1 MAYIKTEEVS
11 AIRNELKKRF
21 GHTGLKFGVK
31 KQHHSS
37 VHVTIKAGPI
47 DFSDIYRDHYGS
59 GDHYAQVN
67 VYHLSNY
74 GQHQPFFE
82 EVLKIIKTAPALAEG
97 GREWQIGGRH
107 RLEEARDGVQKHL
120 LRWQRRVQDGSD
132 WRGRGRRLGWLP
144 DASQGRSG
152 RRCGRL
158 RPRQGAELRRT

>member
-59 GDHYAQVN
+59 GDHYAQVH

-97 GREWQIGGRH
+97 GREWFDKSDIMTDYFHTAFYINLNVGEYDKPYVYNGKKISKK
-107 RLEEARDGVQKHL
+107 EL
-120 LRWQRRVQDGSD
+120 LKEV
-132 WRGRGRRLGWLP
+132 
-144 DASQGRSG
+144 A
-152 RRCGRL
+152 
-158 RPRQGAELRRT
+158 

>member
-97 GREWQIGGRH
+97 GREWFDKSDIMTDYFHTAFYINLNVGEYDKPYVYNGKKISKK
-107 RLEEARDGVQKHL
+107 EL
-120 LRWQRRVQDGSD
+120 LKEV
-132 WRGRGRRLGWLP
+132 
-144 DASQGRSG
+144 A
-152 RRCGRL
+152 
-158 RPRQGAELRRT
+158 

>member
-47 DFSDIYRDHYGS
+47 DFSDIYKDHYGS

-97 GREWQIGGRH
+97 GREWFDKSDAMTDYFHTAFYINLNVGEYDKPYVYNGKKISKK
-107 RLEEARDGVQKHL
+107 EL
-120 LRWQRRVQDGSD
+120 LKEV
-132 WRGRGRRLGWLP
+132 
-144 DASQGRSG
+144 A
-152 RRCGRL
+152 
-158 RPRQGAELRRT
+158 

>member
-97 GREWQIGGRH
+97 GGEWFDKSDAMTDYFHTAFYINLNVGEYDKPYVYNGKKISKK
-107 RLEEARDGVQKHL
+107 EL
-120 LRWQRRVQDGSD
+120 LKEV
-132 WRGRGRRLGWLP
+132 
-144 DASQGRSG
+144 A
-152 RRCGRL
+152 
-158 RPRQGAELRRT
+158 

>member
-47 DFSDIYRDHYGS
+47 DFSDIYKDHYGS

-82 EVLKIIKTAPALAEG
+82 EVLKIIKTAPALVEG
-97 GREWQIGGRH
+97 GREWFDKSDAMTDYFHTAFYINLNVGEYDKPYVYNGKKISKK
-107 RLEEARDGVQKHL
+107 EL
-120 LRWQRRVQDGSD
+120 LKEV
-132 WRGRGRRLGWLP
+132 
-144 DASQGRSG
+144 A
-152 RRCGRL
+152 
-158 RPRQGAELRRT
+158 

>member
-67 VYHLSNY
+67 AYHLSNY

-97 GREWQIGGRH
+97 GREWFDKSDAMTDYFHTAFYINLNVGEYDKPYVYNGKKISKK
-107 RLEEARDGVQKHL
+107 EL
-120 LRWQRRVQDGSD
+120 LKEV
-132 WRGRGRRLGWLP
+132 
-144 DASQGRSG
+144 ASW
-152 RRCGRL
+152 
-158 RPRQGAELRRT
+158 

>member
-97 GREWQIGGRH
+97 GREWFDKSDAMTDYFHTAFYINLNVGEYDKPYVYNGKKISKK
-107 RLEEARDGVQKHL
+107 EL
-120 LRWQRRVQDGSD
+120 LKEV
-132 WRGRGRRLGWLP
+132 
-144 DASQGRSG
+144 A
-152 RRCGRL
+152 
-158 RPRQGAELRRT
+158 

>member
-1 MAYIKTEEVS
+1 MACIKTEEVS

-97 GREWQIGGRH
+97 GREWFDKSDAMTDYFHTAFYINLNVGEYDKPYVYNGKKISKK
-107 RLEEARDGVQKHL
+107 EL
-120 LRWQRRVQDGSD
+120 LKEV
-132 WRGRGRRLGWLP
+132 
-144 DASQGRSG
+144 A
-152 RRCGRL
+152 
-158 RPRQGAELRRT
+158 

>member
-47 DFSDIYRDHYGS
+47 DFSDIYKDHYGS

-97 GREWQIGGRH
+97 GREWFDKSDIMTDYFHTAFYINLNVGEYDKPYVYNGKKISKK
-107 RLEEARDGVQKHL
+107 EL
-120 LRWQRRVQDGSD
+120 LKEV
-132 WRGRGRRLGWLP
+132 
-144 DASQGRSG
+144 A
-152 RRCGRL
+152 
-158 RPRQGAELRRT
+158 

>member
-59 GDHYAQVN
+59 GDHYAQIN

-97 GREWQIGGRH
+97 GREWFDKSDAMTDYFHTAFYINLNVGEYDKPYVYNGKKISKK
-107 RLEEARDGVQKHL
+107 EL
-120 LRWQRRVQDGSD
+120 LKEV
-132 WRGRGRRLGWLP
+132 
-144 DASQGRSG
+144 A
-152 RRCGRL
+152 
-158 RPRQGAELRRT
+158 